1 MLKTKTI
8 NQIIDK
14 NVGDFESIKTAILH
28 IVGDKKSDLIP
39 QFSRL
44 KPFFAA
50 EEVSKIIEGILQE
63 DPNYWLRY
71 VEIAREY
78 VSDKKLRERL
88 LTIHKKSPWLFYN
101 HIDAFKEIFTS
112 GFFMHMFTENPSL
125 MDTELFKL
133 FQIYHSD
140 SSMSGFSLDFQE
152 LLKEKIGT
160 KKIEVRMGEKR
171 EAGFACGGMDK
182 NFDVASRK
190 GEGLC
195 LVNNQFIAKRYHRKG
210 PDKAVKISFISSES
224 GISENGYPIWEDF
237 IYAPSEDQHAPISEA
252 ILNGK
257 KELQIENLIIR
268 PARPLINKTSE
279 QVWNQFN
286 KKK

>member
-1 MLKTKTI
+1 
-8 NQIIDK
+8 
-14 NVGDFESIKTAILH
+14 VGDFESIKNAIFD

-39 QFSRL
+39 QFARL

-50 EEVSKIIEGILQE
+50 EEVSKIIEGVLQE
-63 DPNYWLRY
+63 DPEYWLRY

-88 LTIHKKSPWLFYN
+88 LIIHEERPWLFYN
-101 HIDAFKEIFTS
+101 HTEAFKEIFTS

-125 MDTELFKL
+125 MNTELFQL

-140 SSMSGFSLDFQE
+140 SAMNGFSLDFQE

-160 KKIEVRMGEKR
+160 KKIEARIGKKR

-195 LVNNQFIAKRYHRKG
+195 LVNDQFIAKRYHRKG
-210 PDKAVKISFISSES
+210 PDKAVKISFISLGS

-252 ILNGK
+252 ILNGE
-257 KELQIENLIIR
+257 KEFQMENLIIR
-268 PARPLINKTSE
+268 PARPLIGKTSAE
-279 QVWNQFN
+279 KVWNQFN
-286 KKK
+286 KKEK